1 MEYQSETISVK
12 QLHQILKDIH
22 IATLTLYL
30 NTFRFLKHRST
41 FFQGVKARYYLT
53 KEFLDLLYTL
63 LLNRR
68 KYEAAENLQ
77 NHFKDVE
84 CLEWEVFICKS

>member
-1 MEYQSETISVK
+1 MEYQSKTISAK

-22 IATLTLYL
+22 ISTLTLYL
-30 NTFRFLKHRST
+30 CHYRFLKHRST
-41 FFQGVKARYYLT
+41 FFQGARARYYLT

-84 CLEWEVFICKS
+84 CLDWEDFICKS